1 VTGRIPWVGAGLRL
15 LRDPTSFFT
24 DTRRRVGDT
33 FLVEAFGYQLL
44 CVFSAAGVRSLY
56 ALPENHA
63 SFGLATY
70 TLLSR
75 KVPTELFADIRNPPH
90 KLFGSKDV
98 EGYLDALREAV
109 AAEIDDLGAE
119 GSFEVFA
126 RMRTLGHRLGLAS
139 WAGREAAAEPYFS
152 RLAQLLDRLDSA
164 EAFVR
169 PSRSFATWATRK
181 TLERRA
187 MRGIEGIIGKIWAE
201 RQRRGVEKHDF
212 LEEIHASFADVDGP
226 RRLTLTARDVIVLHL
241 GSQSNLYAA
250 LAWTLANLLLRPDDA
265 ASVRDGDSALL
276 ERYAYESIRMAQ
288 RSITLRQV
296 LRPVAL
302 DAGGGVYDV
311 PPGVMIATM
320 LSVTNTT
327 AGPGL
332 ETFDPAHY
340 DGRRLDPAIAIETK
354 ELVSTFGH
362 GSHSCPAQRFSISAI
377 RTAVQSLLE
386 HYDLTPRFGALQPK
400 RRQLGAVAR
409 AETPAVVDYRARA

>member
-1 VTGRIPWVGAGLRL
+1 MRL
-15 LRDPTSFFT
+15 LRDPTSFFVGE
-24 DTRRRVGDT
+24 RRRVGDT
-33 FLVEAFGYQLL
+33 FLVDAFGYRLL
-44 CVFSAAGVRSLY
+44 CVFSPAGVRSLY
-56 ALPENHA
+56 ALPEHEA

-98 EGYLDALREAV
+98 EGYLDTLRDAV
-109 AAEIDDLGAE
+109 AVEMRDLGSH
-119 GSFEVFA
+119 GSFELFA

-139 WAGREAAAEPYFS
+139 WAGRDAASEPYFS
-152 RLAQLLDRLDSA
+152 RLAMLLDRLDSA

-181 TLERRA
+181 SRERRA
-187 MRGIEGIIGKIWAE
+187 MHAIEDVIAQIWTA
-201 RQRRGVEKHDF
+201 RQRGGERHDDF
-212 LEEIHASFADVDGP
+212 LEEIHESFADVEGP

-265 ASVRDGDSALL
+265 RRVRDGDTALL
-276 ERYAYESIRMAQ
+276 ERYAYESIRVAQ

-302 DAGGGVYDV
+302 DAGDRVYDV
-311 PPGVMIATM
+311 PPGVMITTM
-320 LSVTNTT
+320 LSVTNTS
-327 AGPGL
+327 AAAGL
-332 ETFDPAHY
+332 ETFDAGHY
-340 DGRRLDPAIAIETK
+340 DGRRLDPTIPLETK

-377 RTAVQSLLE
+377 RIAVGTLLE
-386 HYDLTPRFGALQPK
+386 HYELAPRFTSVEPK

-409 AETPAVVDYRARA
+409 AERPCVVDYRRA